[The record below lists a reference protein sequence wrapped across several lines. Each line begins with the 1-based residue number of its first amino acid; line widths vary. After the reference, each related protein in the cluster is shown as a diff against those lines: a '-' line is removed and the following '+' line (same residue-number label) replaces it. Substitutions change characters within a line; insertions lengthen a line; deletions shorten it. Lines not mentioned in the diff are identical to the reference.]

1 MTKTLFALSFFI
13 ILLHP
18 RTASSCEII
27 YENPAEKE
35 WFLEE
40 EVCEDS
46 LTALIEQRILNEED
60 LQYIDLIIEVLH
72 KGQTQ
77 VLLIIQVWDGDYLIG
92 SYTATKSLNTEPSSE
107 PSGIF

>member
-1 MTKTLFALSFFI
+1 MTKYLFALSFFI
-13 ILLHP
+13 VLLHP
-18 RTASSCEII
+18 KTANSCEII
-27 YENPAEKE
+27 YEDPSEKE
-35 WFLEE
+35 WLLEE

-46 LTALIEQRILNEED
+46 LLALIEQSVINEED

-72 KGQTQ
+72 RGQTQ

-92 SYTATKSLNTEPSSE
+92 SYTATKNLETEPDLG

>member
-1 MTKTLFALSFFI
+1 MRRTLFALSFFI

-18 RTASSCEII
+18 KTASSCEII
-27 YENPAEKE
+27 YEDPTEKE
-35 WFLEE
+35 WLLEE

-46 LTALIEQRILNEED
+46 LAALIEQSVISEQD
-60 LQYIDLIIEVLH
+60 LQYIDLVIEIMH
-72 KGQTQ
+72 RGQTQ

-92 SYTATKSLNTEPSSE
+92 SYTATKSLDTESDQG